1 MLKESGRFVEGS
13 WLFLW
18 SYPALASFLLSGFH
32 PICMSITLKYGR
44 VPQWPSS
51 SHLPALPVLSFYLED
66 LLGCQDVAPTPARG
80 LFGANYHCFLLLE
93 LFQLTVVMIAN
104 TGSHSN
110 NIKGESLG
118 LVLAAS
124 KEMASIPMLPFTD
137 LSKKT

>member
-1 MLKESGRFVEGS
+1 MVS
-13 WLFLW
+13 
-18 SYPALASFLLSGFH
+18 
-32 PICMSITLKYGR
+32 
-44 VPQWPSS
+44 
-51 SHLPALPVLSFYLED
+51 LE
-66 LLGCQDVAPTPARG
+66 LTT
-80 LFGANYHCFLLLE
+80 HCFLLLE

>member
-80 LFGANYHCFLLLE
+80 LFGANYSLLPS
-93 LFQLTVVMIAN
+93 VRAVSA
-104 TGSHSN
+104 HSSDDCQYR
-110 NIKGESLG
+110 I
-118 LVLAAS
+118 
-124 KEMASIPMLPFTD
+124 T
-137 LSKKT
+137 